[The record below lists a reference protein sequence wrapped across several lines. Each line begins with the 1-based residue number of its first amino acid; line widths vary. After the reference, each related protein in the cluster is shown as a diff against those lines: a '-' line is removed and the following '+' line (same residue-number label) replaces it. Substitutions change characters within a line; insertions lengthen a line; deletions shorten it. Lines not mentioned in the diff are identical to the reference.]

1 MIPQSFIQELL
12 ARVDIVD
19 VVGRHVKLRKGG
31 ANWLGLCPFHG
42 EKSPSFTV
50 SPTKQ
55 FYHCFGCG
63 AHGSAIGF
71 LMEHGGLSYPDAI
84 RELARSVG
92 LDVPEERTGADE
104 ARRRAPDLLETL
116 AAAARFY
123 KQRLRD
129 TPRAIE
135 YLKGRGVSGE
145 TAARFGI
152 GYAPEGWRPLEAAV
166 PDYSARTLVESG
178 LVIEPEPEPG
188 ADEAGPGRRRR
199 YDRFRDRIMFPIR
212 NPRGQTIGFGGR
224 VLGQG
229 EPKYLNSPE
238 TPVFSKGR
246 ELYGLFE
253 GRDAIRTA
261 DCAIV
266 VEGYMDVVMLAQHGV
281 GNAVATLGT
290 ATTAQHVQKLQR
302 LVDRVVFAFDGDA
315 AGRRAAWR
323 ALEACLPLAADTK
336 RIDFLFLPPEHDPDS
351 FVRERGAEGFA
362 EFLSGAQPLSEF
374 MLRELAGRVDL
385 GTPEGRARMQ
395 ADARPLLQSMP
406 PAALRLQLAQAV
418 ATRVGIRGEDMLRF
432 LESGAD
438 GARGDPGGSGRSDPR
453 GGPSGRGPGGGWG
466 DAPSGGGER
475 YGAPGRAGRH
485 VPGGGGDRYGPAGPG
500 GEGRFGRERPPGRRG
515 EREGGER
522 WGGRGAERW
531 GERWRPMPR
540 PMPIALPDLPRR
552 ARLLLSLHPGLARE
566 AWPTDF
572 VPEAVVDWLARVA
585 ALPDGASFAQL
596 VESLRADAPELAS
609 ALETEAAQDRGLLA
623 ELGAEEARR
632 EFEGALNRMRDQR
645 LREEVDR
652 LAQGGLADEA
662 QRARYAELLAL
673 RKALTSGPAT

>member
-12 ARVDIVD
+12 ARVDVVD

-71 LMEHGGLSYPDAI
+71 LMEHGGMSYPDAI

-92 LDVPEERTGADE
+92 LDVPEERVGPEE
-104 ARRRAPDLLETL
+104 ARRRDPDLLETL

-135 YLKGRGVSGE
+135 YLKGRGLDGG

-152 GYAPEGWRPLEAAV
+152 GYAPEGWRSLEAAV

-188 ADEAGPGRRRR
+188 VEEAGPARRKR

-253 GRDAIRTA
+253 GRDAIRAA
-261 DCAIV
+261 DCVIV

-290 ATTAQHVQKLQR
+290 ATTAQHVQKLLR

-362 EFLSGAQPLSEF
+362 EYLSSAQPLSEF
-374 MLRELAGRVDL
+374 MLRELAGRSDPA
-385 GTPEGRARMQ
+385 TPEGRARLQ
-395 ADARPLLQSMP
+395 AEARPLLQAMP
-406 PAALRLQLAQAV
+406 PAALRMQLVQAV
-418 ATRVGIRGEDMLRF
+418 AVRVGLRGEDMLRY
-432 LESGAD
+432 LEADPEGGRGESG
-438 GARGDPGGSGRSDPR
+438 GAWRGDA
-453 GGPSGRGPGGGWG
+453 GGGRFERPG
-466 DAPSGGGER
+466 RDRPDGGAAVGGER
-475 YGAPGRAGRH
+475 AAWRAAGRD
-485 VPGGGGDRYGPAGPG
+485 GDARWGA
-500 GEGRFGRERPPGRRG
+500 R
-515 EREGGER
+515 GGER
-522 WGGRGAERW
+522 WGER
-531 GERWRPMPR
+531 RRSMPR
-540 PMPIALPDLPRR
+540 PLPVLLPDLPRR

-566 AWPTDF
+566 DWPTDH

-585 ALPDGASFAQL
+585 ALPAGARFAQL
-596 VESLRADAPELAS
+596 VESLRGEAPELAE
-609 ALETEAAQDRGLLA
+609 ALEAEATQDRGLLA
-623 ELGAEEARR
+623 DLDADEARR
-632 EFEGALNRMRDQR
+632 EFEGALNRMREQR
-645 LREEVDR
+645 VREEVDR
-652 LAQGGLADEA
+652 LAQAGLADDA

-673 RKALTSGPAT
+673 RKSLTSGLGT